1 MPEYITNVFTGQDGS
16 GEDPGP
22 VIHGRTVEGKVDGAA
37 DENATALRINVVQ
50 IYKED
55 NGKRR
60 RRKKK
65 MTMKK
70 INTPGFK
77 TFDVLVCIRSEL
89 YAYVWVC
96 AC

>member
-1 MPEYITNVFTGQDGS
+1 MPEYITSVFTGQDGS

-22 VIHGRTVEGKVDGAA
+22 VIHGRTVEGKVDGAG
-37 DENATALRINVVQ
+37 DENAAALRINVVQ
-50 IYKED
+50 IYKEE
-55 NGKRR
+55 NGKRRR

-65 MTMKK
+65 MKN

-89 YAYVWVC
+89 YA
-96 AC
+96 